1 MNSVFDICGDLAK
14 SSLHKSNL
22 LIDGNKDYETNYEIV
37 TLRFKRPDLLLK
49 GLNSW
54 VGPDYD

>member
-49 GLNSW
+49 GLNS
-54 VGPDYD
+54 